1 MKRRPLVR
9 KCCPTVKNSRHPGPQ
24 CQKMDSPSLARW
36 LARLETLHP
45 NPVDLGLERVASVA
59 QSLGLLPIAPP
70 VVTVA
75 GTNGKGSTVAV
86 LEAILGQSGQLVGVY
101 TSPHLLRFNERIRV
115 GGAEVADA
123 EIITAFAAI
132 DDARGDTSLTYFE
145 FATLAALSV
154 FRSRGVD
161 ILVLE
166 VGLGGRLDAVNI
178 VDPAVAVI
186 TRIDLDHQ
194 DWLGDDRG
202 SIAREKAGI
211 IRSGIPVVIGDP
223 QPPAELLECA
233 EAIGAYPVLRLGREF
248 SFEADGG
255 HWLATLRGVDG
266 GLRTLPAQ
274 PRTSLIPENVCTA
287 LQAAIQLGCDFTAEQ
302 LHAALVLAR
311 PRGRCEYLSVA
322 GCEYVLD
329 VAHNP
334 AAVYNLVEYMNITPC
349 KGKTI
354 SLFSVMKDKDVG
366 AMIKAAARSF
376 DGWFVADQAAS
387 PRAAPA
393 ADVAAVLQTEG
404 QVVFGVCNS
413 LGEALRSAQGLLVS
427 GDRLVIF
434 GSFATVAG
442 VLPMLEAEEISQEQT
457 R

>member
-1 MKRRPLVR
+1 
-9 KCCPTVKNSRHPGPQ
+9 
-24 CQKMDSPSLARW
+24 MDSPSLAQW

-45 NPVDLGLERVASVA
+45 NPVDLGLERVAGVA
-59 QSLGLLPIAPP
+59 NSLGLLPVAVP

-86 LEAILGQSGQLVGVY
+86 LEAILGQSGRLVGVY

-115 GGAEVADA
+115 GGAEVVDA
-123 EIITAFAAI
+123 EIIAAFAAI
-132 DDARGDTSLTYFE
+132 DGARGDTSLTYFE
-145 FATLAALSV
+145 FATLAALWV
-154 FRSRGVD
+154 FRSWGVD
-161 ILVLE
+161 VLVLE

-202 SIAREKAGI
+202 SIAREKGGI
-211 IRSGIPVVIGDP
+211 MRSGIPVVIGDP

-233 EAIGAYPVLRLGREF
+233 EATGAYPVLRLGREF
-248 SFEADGG
+248 SFEVSGG
-255 HWLATLRGVDG
+255 QWLGTLNEVG
-266 GLRTLPAQ
+266 GGRRLLPAR
-274 PRTSLIPENVCTA
+274 PRASLRPENVCTA
-287 LQAAIQLGCDFTAEQ
+287 LQAAVQLGCDFSTEQ
-302 LHAALVLAR
+302 FDAALALAQ
-311 PRGRCEYLSVA
+311 PRGRCELLSVG

-334 AAVYNLVEYMNITPC
+334 AAVSNLVEFLNITPC

-366 AMIKAAARSF
+366 AMVKAAAGSF

-387 PRAAPA
+387 SRAAPA
-393 ADVAAVLQTEG
+393 ADVAALLRNEG
-404 QVVFGVCNS
+404 QVVFSVCHS
-413 LGEALRSAQGLLVS
+413 LAEAFRSAQGLLGN

-434 GSFATVAG
+434 GSFAVVAE
-442 VLPMLEAEEISQEQT
+442 VLPLLETEETSPEQT